1 MPHQR
6 QQAASTVNYM
16 RYSLQRSAVNGALDA
31 TPPDTESDVL
41 SSIAGSPYQ
50 QGLICRASWHLE
62 TQKKIKLGSSLA
74 ANTPTALCTK

>member
-1 MPHQR
+1 
-6 QQAASTVNYM
+6 M

-31 TPPDTESDVL
+31 TPPDTESEVL

-62 TQKKIKLGSSLA
+62 TRKKKIGFVPRGEH
-74 ANTPTALCTK
+74 ANCTLHQIAEVAEVR